1 MTTNGNRA
9 VEASAN
15 QPGSGRPSIPR
26 TAFTGPKSG
35 LKIHSQMSAYATSG
49 MTVGT

>member
-1 MTTNGNRA
+1 MTTNGYFA
-9 VEASAN
+9 VLSSASH
-15 QPGSGRPSIPR
+15 PGSGTPSAPS
-26 TAFTGPKSG
+26 TTFTGPNSG